1 MSILLTAATR
11 TDPTGGAAMEWSSTL
26 ERETEAFR
34 GPEGLRRLLERLQE
48 SDGAAWR
55 TDPEASALLQYAAQK
70 YSALARKHHL
80 DPWEA
85 ASAAFDAMRS
95 PATLRADDPWALV
108 TRAVQVTCIAEERAQ
123 GLLCSVHQAR
133 RAKVSA
139 FHDAERFSD
148 REHELP
154 EYHPAFRTEPADA
167 VLDAGSAPREDVR
180 AAIADAI
187 TLFTLLGWPG
197 DRARTGVEYVCG
209 RLADAPSRASAYE
222 SLRRDYAAR
231 AQLDLP
237 QHAWHA
243 MLKALLGCCDPM
255 HQHTVA
261 GRGILLRLLI
271 GEPLR
276 ALLHDDDLVTDVV
289 VNTPRVAT

>member
-1 MSILLTAATR
+1 MI
-11 TDPTGGAAMEWSSTL
+11 WSST
-26 ERETEAFR
+26 RECEPEAFR
-34 GPEGLRRLLERLQE
+34 NSEGLRMLLKRMQE
-48 SDGAAWR
+48 SDGSAWR
-55 TDPEASALLQYAAQK
+55 TDPEANALLQYAAEK
-70 YSALARKHHL
+70 YSALARKHRL

-85 ASAAFDAMRS
+85 ASAAFDAMRA

-133 RAKVSA
+133 RAKVSV

-154 EYHPAFRTEPADA
+154 EYHPAFRTAAADA
-167 VLDAGSAPREDVR
+167 ITDTETAPREDVQ
-180 AAIADAI
+180 AAIRDAI
-187 TLFTLLGWPG
+187 TFFTLLGWPS

-209 RLADAPSRASAYE
+209 RLVDAPSRASAYE
-222 SLRRDYAAR
+222 SLRRDYSAR

-237 QHAWHA
+237 QRAWHA
-243 MLKALLGCCDPM
+243 MLKALLGCCDPV

-261 GRGILLRLLI
+261 GRGILLRLLV

-276 ALLHDDDLVTDVV
+276 ALLRDDDLVADVV
-289 VNTPRVAT
+289 VNTPRASA